1 MLTWMRA
8 LYMDMRL
15 ALQLD
20 LLELAGMLLT
30 IYIYMRMELALYCH
44 LDFELMNQ
52 RVLTLPM
59 LSRFLALEMVYH
71 SINDDQNDEKQIL
84 FLQ

>member
-1 MLTWMRA
+1 MLAIMLAWMRA
-8 LYMDMRL
+8 LHMDMQL

-30 IYIYMRMELALYCH
+30 IYMRMELALYCH

-52 RVLTLPM
+52 RVLTLPT
-59 LSRFLALEMVYH
+59 LSRFLALKMIYH
-71 SINDDQNDEKQIL
+71 SLNDEIND
-84 FLQ
+84 